1 VASPLLAAATGGL
14 ERRKL
19 LVRGRAE
26 LPAAPRHAGVVFTVF
41 TAVPATLPLTATTT
55 ASAAAVLFVWGM
67 FTWSVN
73 PPIQRRLIE
82 LAPVNSGLLLSLNVS
97 AIYLGVGLSGI
108 TGGLVVSGA
117 GVLAL
122 PPIAASLGATA
133 LVLLVLASRRSRT
146 GLAMSPACE
155 LAVER

>member
-73 PPIQRRLIE
+73 PPIQNWLIE
-82 LAPVNSGLLLSLNVS
+82 LSPANSGLVLSLNAS
-97 AIYLGVGLSGI
+97 AIYLGVGLSGVF
-108 TGGLVVSGA
+108 GGLVISSA
-117 GVLAL
+117 GLLAL
-122 PPIAASLGATA
+122 APIAAAVALIS
-133 LVLLVLASRRSRT
+133 LVLVVLNARQSNVDPVLT
-146 GLAMSPACE
+146 E
-155 LAVER
+155 AVLERAVR